1 MTMLSRNSTVRR
13 IGFLTGVLM
22 LLLSA
27 ATTGAFA
34 ASPSPAAAA
43 PAASQA
49 PAAAAS
55 QAPAAAPTA
64 KPSASPSPKAA
75 PKAATPAP
83 APKKVGPRVLGPQAK
98 ASAALLAVPNCLL
111 TCILYAKEGTISLPG
126 PTITT
131 PRSVPIWGFT
141 SGPTGLVDPAT
152 LPGPTLITIAGQ
164 PLSIT
169 LCNMLPAA
177 DGNVSLELPGA
188 PVTPDIT
195 GVPGAN
201 SPSSCVPVVSPNNK
215 TYQLNGLAPGTYLYE
230 AGATPQGARQV
241 AMGLSGIL
249 IVRPADYLPLVAQT
263 AYGASSPRPGPFTAE
278 ATALVSEIDT
288 EFNASPLTKDLVE
301 YQPNYFL
308 LNGRAFDPNNPASA
322 VLGKID
328 VVPGDQLLLHQA
340 DLGLRDHEMAILGA
354 RQSIQATDSRL
365 LTNPTNVATSFLTSG
380 QVTDSFVQVDPGLA
394 LGDQLP
400 LYDSGLHLHND
411 ANPGLGGML
420 TYLDVIFGIGGLPG
434 GPVTTNIT
442 VDPKI
447 NDGTQTE
454 TVTGTIKT
462 QLPVGVV
469 TSAEWFLDNIGA
481 PGTGHPIPVPLNIGT
496 AAVSFTIS
504 PADLLAAIV
513 AAGGTPDA
521 DHIIWVHG
529 MDLFG
534 WGEASGDTL
543 TLNVSGPLV
552 YAITLH
558 PSRTNG
564 LPLSPTAPSGPANDQ
579 DGTADAI
586 ILGTAQ
592 ASLDGWVIDAAE
604 YRIDGGAAA
613 PLCTTPEP
621 TSPAGTCPAAAVGTV
636 APGGAPIVALN
647 GSIPQAVL
655 NGLADGPH
663 TISIR
668 AHELPPTGTCSNPAR
683 CYGSWTLPGAQAT
696 LVKDTR
702 GPVTSNMS
710 VEPNPNNG
718 TQSGPGNLGFLD
730 AVRVTATLDDS
741 AMGGSDVILGE
752 AFLGD
757 NAPPTTFYGT
767 GAEMVPSTAKWA
779 GANQV
784 AYAYI
789 PLQEIRAH
797 AEGIVKIWVHGK
809 DAAGNWGTPEMVALT
824 LDITP
829 PNIQSTSATG
839 TTGNATITVTAD
851 DPLSG
856 GVHSNIVAAEWFIG
870 TDPGYGAGT
879 AVTGFA
885 PATHV
890 TFSFPVTGQPAGS
903 QVHVR
908 VRDAAGNWSA
918 DAVQVIP

>member
-1 MTMLSRNSTVRR
+1 MGQTRLRR
-13 IGFLTGVLM
+13 RPRPPLPP
-22 LLLSA
+22 A
-27 ATTGAFA
+27 AA
-34 ASPSPAAAA
+34 ASPAAAA
-43 PAASQA
+43 PAA
-49 PAAAAS
+49 
-55 QAPAAAPTA
+55 
-64 KPSASPSPKAA
+64 KPSASPSAAASASPKVTPKAV
-75 PKAATPAP
+75 TPP
-83 APKKVGPRVLGPQAK
+83 APKKVGPRVLGPQALP
-98 ASAALLAVPNCLL
+98 SATLALPNCIL
-111 TCILYAKEGTISLPG
+111 TCVLYAKEGSIALPG
-126 PTITT
+126 KT
-131 PRSVPIWGFT
+131 VPIWGFT
-141 SGPTGLVDPAT
+141 SGLTGLIDSPT
-152 LPGPTLITIAGQ
+152 LPGPTLITMAGQ

-169 LCNMLPAA
+169 VCNMLPAA
-177 DGNVSLELPGA
+177 DGNLSLEVPGA
-188 PVTPDIT
+188 PVTPDLT
-195 GVPGAN
+195 GVPG
-201 SPSSCVPVVSPNNK
+201 SSICVPLVTSNSR

-249 IVRPADYLPLVAQT
+249 IVRPSDYLPLVAQT

-278 ATALVSEIDT
+278 ATVLVSEIDS

-308 LNGRAFDPNNPASA
+308 VNGHSFDPANPQA
-322 VLGKID
+322 VGKID
-328 VVPGDQLLLHQA
+328 VVAGDQLLLHQA
-340 DLGLRDHEMAILGA
+340 DLGLRDHEMGILGA
-354 RQSIQATDSRL
+354 RQSIQATDSHF
-365 LTNPTNVATSFLTSG
+365 LTNPVNVTTSFLTAG
-380 QVTDSFVQVDPGLA
+380 QVADSFVQVDPGLA
-394 LGDQLP
+394 LGSQLP

-420 TYLDVIFGIGGLPG
+420 TYLDVIVGLGGLPG
-434 GPVTTNIT
+434 GPVTTNVT

-454 TVTGTIKT
+454 TVTGTMTT
-462 QLPVGVV
+462 QLPVGVI
-469 TSAEWFLDNIGA
+469 TGAEWFLDDIGA
-481 PGTGHPIPVPLNIGT
+481 PGTGHPIPVPLNLGST
-496 AAVSFTIS
+496 SFNFTIT

-579 DGTADAI
+579 DGTANAVI
-586 ILGTAQ
+586 FATAE
-592 ASLDGWVIDAAE
+592 ASLNGWVVDGAD
-604 YRIDGGAAA
+604 YSIDGGAPT
-613 PLCTTPEP
+613 PLCTVPEP
-621 TSPAGTCPAAAVGTV
+621 TSPAPGCNAAAPGTP
-636 APGGAPIVALN
+636 APGGASIVAIS

-655 NGLADGPH
+655 NGLVDGPH

-668 AHELPPTGTCSNPAR
+668 AHELPPTGSCVNPAR
-683 CYGSWTLPGAQAT
+683 CYSSLAMPSAQAT

-710 VEPNPNNG
+710 VAPNPNNG
-718 TQSGPGNLGFLD
+718 TLDGPGNLGFL
-730 AVRVTATLDDS
+730 ASVRVTATLDDS
-741 AMGGSDVILGE
+741 GAGNSDVSLGE

-757 NAPPTTFYGT
+757 NAPPTTDYGT
-767 GAEMVPSTAKWA
+767 GAEMVPASAKWA
-779 GANQV
+779 GSTQV

-789 PLQEIRAH
+789 PLQEIKAH

-809 DAAGNWGTPEMVALT
+809 DSAGNWGTPQSVSLT

-829 PNIQSTSATG
+829 PNIQSISATG

-870 TDPGYGAGT
+870 TDPGYGAAN

-890 TFSFPVTGQPAGS
+890 TFSFPVNGQPAGAS
-903 QVHVR
+903 VHVR
-908 VRDAAGNWSA
+908 VLDAAGNWSA
-918 DAVQVIP
+918 DSIQVIP

>member
-1 MTMLSRNSTVRR
+1 
-13 IGFLTGVLM
+13 
-22 LLLSA
+22 
-27 ATTGAFA
+27 
-34 ASPSPAAAA
+34 
-43 PAASQA
+43 
-49 PAAAAS
+49 
-55 QAPAAAPTA
+55 
-64 KPSASPSPKAA
+64 
-75 PKAATPAP
+75 
-83 APKKVGPRVLGPQAK
+83 
-98 ASAALLAVPNCLL
+98 
-111 TCILYAKEGTISLPG
+111 
-126 PTITT
+126 
-131 PRSVPIWGFT
+131 VPIWGFT

-152 LPGPTLITIAGQ
+152 LPGPTLITMAGQ

-201 SPSSCVPVVSPNNK
+201 SPASCLPTSGNNR
-215 TYQLNGLAPGTYLYE
+215 TYTLNGLAPGNYLYE
-230 AGATPQGARQV
+230 AGATPMGARQV

-249 IVRPADYLPLVAQT
+249 IVRPSDYLPLLAQT
-263 AYGASSPRPGPFTAE
+263 AYGKSSPRPGPFTAE
-278 ATALVSEIDT
+278 ATVLVSEIDT
-288 EFNASPLTKDLVE
+288 EFNASPLTRDLVE
-301 YQPNYFL
+301 YKPNYFL

-328 VVPGDQLLLHQA
+328 VVAGDQLLLHQA
-340 DLGLRDHEMAILGA
+340 DLGLRDHEMGILGA
-354 RQSIQATDSRL
+354 RQSIQATDSHF
-365 LTNPTNVATSFLTSG
+365 LTNPVNVATNFLTSG
-380 QVTDSFVQVDPGLA
+380 QVADSFVQVDPGLA
-394 LGDQLP
+394 IGNQLP
-400 LYDSGLHLHND
+400 VYDSGLHLHND
-411 ANPGLGGML
+411 ANAGIGGML
-420 TYLDVIFGIGGLPG
+420 TYLDVILGIGGLPG
-434 GPVTTNIT
+434 GPVTTDVT
-442 VDPKI
+442 VAPRV
-447 NDGTQTE
+447 NDGTQAE
-454 TVTGTIKT
+454 NVTGTIT
-462 QLPVGVV
+462 AQLGVV
-469 TSAEWFLDNIGA
+469 TAAEWFMDDIGA
-481 PGTGHPIPVPLNIGT
+481 PGTGHPIPMPLNLGT
-496 AAVSFTIS
+496 TSFNFNIS
-504 PADLLAAIV
+504 PADILAAIA
-513 AAGGTPDA
+513 AAGHTPDA

-529 MDLFG
+529 KDLLN
-534 WGEASGDTL
+534 WGDASGDTFS
-543 TLNVSGPLV
+543 LNISGPLT

-558 PSRTNG
+558 PARTNG

-579 DGTADAI
+579 DGTADAV
-586 ILGTAQ
+586 ILATAQ
-592 ASLDGWVIDAAE
+592 ASLDGWVIDGAE

-613 PLCTTPEP
+613 PLCTTPP
-621 TSPAGTCPAAAVGTV
+621 PAIPLAGSGCPAAVPTV
-636 APGGAPIVALN
+636 PPTPGPGGAAIVAVT

-655 NGLADGPH
+655 NGLAEGPH
-663 TISIR
+663 TISIH
-668 AHELPPTGTCSNPAR
+668 AHEVPPTGTCSNPAR
-683 CYGSWTLPGAQAT
+683 CWGSWTLPGAQAT
-696 LVKDTR
+696 LVKDTK
-702 GPVTSNMS
+702 GPVTSNLS
-710 VEPNPNNG
+710 VKPNPNNG
-718 TQSGPGNLGFLD
+718 TLSESGNLGFLD

-767 GAEMVPSTAKWA
+767 GAEMVPSTAKWS
-779 GANQV
+779 GASQV

-870 TDPGYGAGT
+870 TDPGYGAAT

-890 TFSFPVTGQPAGS
+890 TFSFPVSGKAAGS